1 MESIHTDKP
10 TYYVC
15 EQRLT
20 QFEKI
25 SHQFTFFWMRKF
37 VFLTRSKLWTVE
49 TDRASLSWIVMQA
62 PKNVSD
68 AFFCFGQG
76 ETCFFAFFALQ
87 SIWERFTGYVQQELW

>member
-1 MESIHTDKP
+1 MLMESIHTDKP

-37 VFLTRSKLWTVE
+37 VFLTRSKL
-49 TDRASLSWIVMQA
+49 
-62 PKNVSD
+62 
-68 AFFCFGQG
+68 
-76 ETCFFAFFALQ
+76 
-87 SIWERFTGYVQQELW
+87 